1 MTLSNH
7 IEVFT
12 KIYETC
18 EWGDNNDTDYK
29 GSSGGGSGILFNEE
43 YIKFL
48 KQFIDTNNIKK
59 VIDLGCGDWQSSHL
73 IYLNTNIEY
82 YGYDAYEKIIIN
94 NSKKYNQFI
103 FKHLD
108 ILNNIDVIEDTGDL
122 CILKDILQ
130 HWTSEE
136 IKYFLDKLVK
146 KNFKHIII
154 VNGSKQEYDN
164 QDTPH
169 RSRPLSIKYEPLKS
183 YNFKVI
189 FNYHDREVSLL
200 SKFA

>member
-1 MTLSNH
+1 MSLYNH
-7 IEVFT
+7 IDIFT

-18 EWGDNNDTDYK
+18 EWGNNNSQDYK
-29 GSSGGGSGILFNEE
+29 GSSGGGSSILFNEE
-43 YIKFL
+43 YIKYL
-48 KQFIDTNNIKK
+48 KEFIHTNNIKK

-73 IYLNTNIEY
+73 IYLGTDIEY

-94 NSKKYNQFI
+94 NSKNYKQFI

-108 ILNNIDVIEDTGDL
+108 ILNNIDIIEDTCDL

-130 HWTSEE
+130 HWTCEE
-136 IKYFLDKLVK
+136 IKHFLDKLLK

-154 VNGSKQEYDN
+154 VNSSNQKYDN
-164 QDTPH
+164 QDTPY

-183 YNFKVI
+183 YNFTLV
-189 FNYHDREVSLL
+189 FNYHDKEVSLL
-200 SKFA
+200 KRI